1 MTLKKNLEVVRPH
14 LYQLIN
20 IIWLLICVAPRQEH
34 HFPIRVK
41 VHGELQLIL
50 VVKKEVTNVY
60 NFNLGTVFK
69 TGGKLARPLTKDE
82 NP

>member
-1 MTLKKNLEVVRPH
+1 MTLKKTLEVVRPH

-20 IIWLLICVAPRQEH
+20 IIWLLICEAPRQEH

-50 VVKKEVTNVY
+50 VVKKEVANVY
-60 NFNLGTVFK
+60 NFNLRTVVYNWGQVS
-69 TGGKLARPLTKDE
+69 TTSDQG
-82 NP
+82 